1 MMQKE
6 LLTPQAR
13 SARILEKRDIVLK
26 FLRDETYTSAKI
38 ISSLLHFKSVQA
50 AHQTLNKMETEG
62 FLRKATV
69 CFLGR
74 SIVLYGINDHG
85 LAYSWGLNQDPQSRP
100 TFQPSKVSLSQLPH
114 KLELQEI
121 RLKAQSFGWS
131 KWIPGE
137 RLGLSMKGLKRP
149 DALVEDPEGRIIAI
163 ELERTIKSAKR
174 YSEILL
180 SHLVARKNSQ
190 YSKVIY
196 LSPDQACM
204 RRVKRCFER
213 IDSVNYKGKK
223 IEITNLHLEML
234 EFKTY
239 EEFGSYENT

>member
-1 MMQKE
+1 MIQKE
-6 LLTPQAR
+6 LLTPKAR
-13 SARILEKRDIVLK
+13 NARILEKRDIVLK

-50 AHQTLNKMETEG
+50 AHQTLNKMVREG

-121 RLKAQSFGWS
+121 RLKAQSLGWS

-149 DALVEDPEGRIIAI
+149 DALVEDSEGNIIAI
-163 ELERTIKSAKR
+163 EVERTIKSPKR
-174 YSEILL
+174 YAEILL
-180 SHLVARKNSQ
+180 NHLIARKNSH
-190 YSKVIY
+190 YSKVLY
-196 LSPDQACM
+196 LSPDIACM
-204 RRVKRCFER
+204 ARVKRCFER
-213 IDSVNYKGKK
+213 VTVVKYQGNTIA
-223 IEITNLHLEML
+223 ITPQHLSFFD
-234 EFKTY
+234 FKTY
-239 EEFGSYENT
+239 GEFQS